1 MTNSVSESDTPESSH
16 PASIRRISN
25 KSSGSYKTI
34 SFETIE
40 PGLAVRI
47 TDDGH
52 LLALDFL
59 SSFANGDRKKASQ
72 TLARITSRPDY
83 ASLLTLRRIDGKQK
97 SRKLLSFS
105 NAVQLLLILPK
116 RTVCMETRRAIAGIL
131 TDFFEYQHQGS
142 KEASVDKATV
152 APSAPPP
159 PYHHQ
164 LSSSWSGPQFSSSGC
179 GFFRSEEERQIA
191 QRQAQVDLALRE
203 VELERQRA
211 RLPIDRLTQC
221 MESMDRC
228 GPMSEEEKRKFRNL
242 FSEQAVTGVGFRF
255 KPYGGG
261 TAANSG
267 VC

>member
-1 MTNSVSESDTPESSH
+1 MTNSVSESNIPEPLHPTP
-16 PASIRRISN
+16 IRRILN
-25 KSSGSYKTI
+25 KPSGGYKTI

-83 ASLLTLRRIDGKQK
+83 ASLLTLRRVDGKQK

-116 RTVCMETRRAIAGIL
+116 RTVCMETRRAIAGVL
-131 TDFFEYQHQGS
+131 TDFFEYRHQGG
-142 KEASVDKATV
+142 KETGADKATV

-159 PYHHQ
+159 PYQ
-164 LSSSWSGPQFSSSGC
+164 FSSSWSGPQFSSSGF

-228 GPMSEEEKRKFRNL
+228 GPMSEEERRKFRAL
-242 FSEQAVTGVGFRF
+242 FSEQAVTGVGFSF
-255 KPYGGG
+255 KPYSGG
-261 TAANSG
+261 AATSRS